1 MWDAQML
8 FFAETDFRPDM
19 ARIDVPTPVI
29 HGDDDQIVPFEATGK
44 LAAAMIAGAQLKVYP
59 GAPHATAITHA
70 DAVNR
75 DIAAF
80 RES

>member
-19 ARIDVPTPVI
+19 ARIDVPTLVI
-29 HGDDDQIVPFEATGK
+29 LPFEATGK

-80 RES
+80 LES